1 MLADISGSG
10 PRGRIQAADIVAPQV
25 AVTGWTPEYGPLH
38 VTRRKGQGVPLL
50 MLHGFTADSQSWAPL
65 EKAYPDRA
73 LIRIDLAN
81 HGRSPRRRI
90 AGFKELARMVVDA
103 FDDAT
108 RDLEQVN
115 VLGHSL
121 GGALA
126 LALADVR
133 PRKVSS
139 LVLIA
144 PAGLGPEIDAAA
156 LNGITRATRAESLAP
171 WLRRLTATP
180 EAISDD
186 YAKAAMHSRKDSALR
201 AAQADMAAA
210 LFADG
215 TQTFDLRP
223 ALGRL
228 TAPTAILWGRQDH
241 ILPQSQVISAQGD
254 FALHLLSGAGHV
266 PQIEIPERVARI
278 LVQHLRD

>member
-1 MLADISGSG
+1 
-10 PRGRIQAADIVAPQV
+10 
-25 AVTGWTPEYGPLH
+25 
-38 VTRRKGQGVPLL
+38 
-50 MLHGFTADSQSWAPL
+50 
-65 EKAYPDRA
+65 
-73 LIRIDLAN
+73 
-81 HGRSPRRRI
+81 
-90 AGFKELARMVVDA
+90 MVVDA

-186 YAKAAMHSRKDSALR
+186 YAKAAMISRKDSALR

-266 PQIEIPERVARI
+266 PQIEIPDRVARI
-278 LVQHLRD
+278 LMQHLRD